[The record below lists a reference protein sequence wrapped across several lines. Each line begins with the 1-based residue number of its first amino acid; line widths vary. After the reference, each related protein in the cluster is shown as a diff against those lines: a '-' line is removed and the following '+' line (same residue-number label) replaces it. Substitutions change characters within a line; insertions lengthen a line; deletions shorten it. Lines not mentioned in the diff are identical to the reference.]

1 MFVGCAA
8 NKPQVPAEAPIVDSH
23 SQSMIEIVVPGQII
37 IGAIDSNGQAAM
49 EFQSRNKA
57 ELETVIRE
65 QAAELDKINIKP

>member
-1 MFVGCAA
+1 
-8 NKPQVPAEAPIVDSH
+8 
-23 SQSMIEIVVPGQII
+23 
-37 IGAIDSNGQAAM
+37 M